1 MEQRALYEARAAQPH
16 SLPTQPALTRLL
28 RPRYDLEPSE
38 RYLSNVRTVTF
49 PQNSRGSIDDNVD
62 ASAPGPGWYTIS
74 ETLVRKSTR
83 RHRYASSAGA
93 TD

>member
-1 MEQRALYEARAAQPH
+1 MCSAATLAALGSH
-16 SLPTQPALTRLL
+16 PALTRFL

-83 RHRYASSAGA
+83 RHRYASSTGA